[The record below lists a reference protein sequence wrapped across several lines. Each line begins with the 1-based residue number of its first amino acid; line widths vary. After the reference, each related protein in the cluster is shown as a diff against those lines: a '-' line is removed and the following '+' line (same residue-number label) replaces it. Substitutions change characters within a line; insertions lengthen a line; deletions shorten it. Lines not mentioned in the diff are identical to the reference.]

1 MLRQGDNCR
10 WEDALF
16 GGRARR
22 EGALALVE
30 GRREAAAHAL
40 MLGRLICAPLHAVRR
55 GPAVR
60 FDVAG
65 EAAVE
70 ARHGAR
76 LRDPEAAFAPS
87 PAPGF
92 ERSRGFETR
101 LGRVSWLRAPAPVPL
116 AEGDGLRA
124 RVYEPARPRATVIL
138 AHGVGMEPEMWRG
151 LAEPPAP
158 LIEAGCRVIQP
169 EAPWHG
175 HRALPGMYGGEPV
188 FAGGPM
194 ALIDFTHA
202 AVLKLGHLIAW
213 AKAFGDGPVALAGV
227 SLGALTAQRLATAA
241 RAWPDSMRPD
251 ALFLVTASASIGAVG
266 FSGSLPSA
274 LGVPEALG
282 EAGWTRAE
290 AERWA
295 PLLEPS
301 GAPAIPSERIVMLLG
316 DADDVVPF
324 REGLALAAAWTVPEA
339 NRFIRRRGHFTTA
352 LGLRID
358 DAPYRRL
365 LDLLGAGGTWVRRC
379 STKSFEA
386 APSLFQI
393 GRRCYR

>member
-1 MLRQGDNCR
+1 
-10 WEDALF
+10 
-16 GGRARR
+16 
-22 EGALALVE
+22 
-30 GRREAAAHAL
+30 

-188 FAGGPM
+188 FAGGPI

-213 AKAFGDGPVALAGV
+213 AKAFGDEPVALAGV

-324 REGLALAAAWTVPEA
+324 REGLALAAAWAVPRGQPLHPPA
-339 NRFIRRRGHFTTA
+339 GPLHDRSRPQDRRRALPPAARPARRPGGHGCA
-352 LGLRID
+352 GARPNRLR
-358 DAPYRRL
+358 PRRACSKSA
-365 LDLLGAGGTWVRRC
+365 GAVIGSAADRSSGPVVQLVRTHR
-379 STKSFEA
+379 S
-386 APSLFQI
+386 
-393 GRRCYR
+393 